1 MVTVKKET
9 SLLNSV
15 PLGEKCVV
23 ESLLSN
29 GTHRRRLLDLGFTK
43 GTVVEVVQKSPFG
56 SLRAYEIR
64 GAVIA
69 LRTEDT
75 SKVEVSY

>member
-1 MVTVKKET
+1 MVTVRKAT
-9 SLLNSV
+9 ILLNSV
-15 PLGEKCVV
+15 PLGEKCIV
-23 ESLLSN
+23 ENLLTK
-29 GTHRRRLLDLGFTK
+29 GTHRRRLMDLGLTK

-75 SKVEVSY
+75 SKVEVTY